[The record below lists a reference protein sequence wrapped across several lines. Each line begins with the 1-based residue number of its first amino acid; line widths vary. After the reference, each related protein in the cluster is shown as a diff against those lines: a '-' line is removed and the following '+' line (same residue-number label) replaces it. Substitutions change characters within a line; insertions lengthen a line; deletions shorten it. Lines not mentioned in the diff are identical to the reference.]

1 MKILQIC
8 SARTIGGGEKHL
20 VDLANGLH
28 GRGHEV
34 YAAIRPD
41 SGLRAELQPLP
52 EQNILPLQAQGLLN
66 ILNAFKLAQFIRER
80 EVDVLHGHIA
90 HDYLLVA
97 LAAKLAG
104 RGKLVIS
111 RHVLFQL
118 NELHTRMLKRVDRVI
133 AVSQAV
139 ADSLHG
145 FDPTRIT
152 VIHNGIDLSRFNRG
166 SAASEWLQSFIESD
180 LRRSFLVG
188 MVGHLAPIKGQEE
201 FIRAAAIV
209 GCQRSDVVF
218 VVAGEDKSR
227 TGENRQRLERL
238 IKDLGLEGRV
248 HLLGWVDD
256 VPRLLSALDLLI
268 SPSRSEP
275 FGLSI
280 VEGMACGVP
289 VIATRSEGALEILED
304 GVTGKLLAS
313 GHPDELAAAIVSLL
327 EDEEKR
333 RRFVAQALEV
343 VSEKFALESMVS
355 ATEQLYENLFGDG
368 LEPGADLSADYT
380 D

>member
-28 GRGHEV
+28 GRGHDV

-41 SGLRAELQPLP
+41 SGLRAELQSLP
-52 EQNILPLQAQGLLN
+52 EQNILPLPAQGPLN
-66 ILNAFKLAQFIRER
+66 ILNALRLAQFLRER
-80 EVDVLHGHIA
+80 KVDVIHGHIA
-90 HDYLLVA
+90 HDYLLAA

-104 RGKLVIS
+104 RGKLIIT

-118 NELHTRMLKRVDRVI
+118 NRTHTRMLKRVDRVI
-133 AVSQAV
+133 AVSRAV

-145 FDPTRIT
+145 FDPARIA
-152 VIHNGIDLSRFNRG
+152 VIHNGIDLSRFTRDRG
-166 SAASEWLQSFIESD
+166 ASDWLQTLTKSDIRNSFV
-180 LRRSFLVG
+180 VG

-209 GCQRSDVVF
+209 GSQSSDVVF
-218 VVAGEDKSR
+218 VIAGEDKSR
-227 TGENRQRLERL
+227 TGENRQHLERL

-248 HLLGWVDD
+248 HLLGWVSD
-256 VPRLLSALDLLI
+256 VPGLLPGLDLLI

-313 GHPDELAAAIVSLL
+313 GDPDELAAAIVSLL

-333 RRFVAQALEV
+333 RRFVAQALKV
-343 VSEKFALESMVS
+343 VREKFAIESMVS
-355 ATEQLYENLFGDG
+355 ATEQLYESVVSDG
-368 LEPGADLSADYT
+368 HTEP
-380 D
+380 

>member
-28 GRGHEV
+28 TRGHEV
-34 YAAIRPD
+34 YAAIRPGSD
-41 SGLRAELQPLP
+41 LHAELRALP
-52 EQNILPLQAQGLLN
+52 EGNIVALHAQGLLN
-66 ILNAFKLAQFIRER
+66 ILNAFKLAHFIRER
-80 EVDVLHGHIA
+80 KVDVIHAHIA
-90 HDYLLVA
+90 HDYLLA
-97 LAAKLAG
+97 ARAAKLAG
-104 RGKLVIS
+104 RGKLVIT

-118 NELHTRMLKRVDRVI
+118 NKLHTTLLKRVDRFI

-139 ADSLHG
+139 ADSLHV
-145 FDPTRIT
+145 FEAARIV
-152 VIHNGIDLSRFNRG
+152 VIHNGVDLNRFTRQ
-166 SAASEWLQSFIESD
+166 SAARDWLQSFS
-180 LRRSFLVG
+180 RSEIRNSFIVG

-209 GCQRSDVVF
+209 ASRRSDVTF
-218 VVAGEDKSR
+218 IIAGEDKSR
-227 TGENRQRLERL
+227 QGENRRQIERL
-238 IKDLGLEGRV
+238 IDELGLDGRI

-256 VPRLLSALDLLI
+256 VPHLLSALDLLV

-304 GVTGKLLAS
+304 GVTGHLLTS
-313 GHPDELAAAIVSLL
+313 STPEELADAIVSLL
-327 EDEEKR
+327 DDEEKR
-333 RRFVAQALEV
+333 RNFSAQALQV
-343 VSEKFALESMVS
+343 VRDRFALESMVS
-355 ATEQLYENLFGDG
+355 ATEQLYESLLNLKD
-368 LEPGADLSADYT
+368 ESM
-380 D
+380 

>member
-34 YAAIRPD
+34 YVAIHPD
-41 SGLRAELQPLP
+41 SGLRPGLQALP
-52 EQNILPLQAQGLLN
+52 ERNLLPLRAQGPLN
-66 ILNAFKLAQFIRER
+66 ILNAINLARFIREHK
-80 EVDVLHGHIA
+80 VDVIHGHIA
-90 HDYLLVA
+90 HDYLLAA
-97 LAAKLAG
+97 LATKLAG
-104 RGKLVIS
+104 RGKLVIT

-118 NELHTRMLKRVDRVI
+118 NKSHARMLKGVARVI

-139 ADSLHG
+139 ADSLHV
-145 FDPTRIT
+145 FDPARIA
-152 VIHNGIDLSRFNRG
+152 VIHNGIDLSRFTRD
-166 SAASEWLQSFIESD
+166 SAARDWLQSFIKSEI
-180 LRRSFLVG
+180 RTSFIVG

-209 GCQRSDVVF
+209 GSQRSDVAF
-218 VVAGEDKSR
+218 VIAGEDKSR

-238 IKDLGLEGRV
+238 IKNLGLEGRV
-248 HLLGWVDD
+248 HLLGWMDD

-280 VEGMACGVP
+280 VEGMACG
-289 VIATRSEGALEILED
+289 
-304 GVTGKLLAS
+304 
-313 GHPDELAAAIVSLL
+313 
-327 EDEEKR
+327 
-333 RRFVAQALEV
+333 
-343 VSEKFALESMVS
+343 
-355 ATEQLYENLFGDG
+355 
-368 LEPGADLSADYT
+368 
-380 D
+380 

>member
-20 VDLANGLH
+20 VDLVNGLH
-28 GRGHEV
+28 ARGHEV

-41 SGLRAELQPLP
+41 SGLRAELQALP
-52 EQNILPLQAQGLLN
+52 ERNILPLHSQGPLN
-66 ILNAFKLAQFIRER
+66 ILNAFNLAQFIRER
-80 EVDVLHGHIA
+80 KIDVIHGHIA
-90 HDYLLVA
+90 HDYLLA
-97 LAAKLAG
+97 AFAAKLAG
-104 RGKLVIS
+104 RGKLVIT

-118 NELHTRMLKRVDRVI
+118 NKLHARMLKRVDRVI

-139 ADSLHG
+139 ADSLHA
-145 FDPTRIT
+145 FDPARIA
-152 VIHNGIDLSRFNRG
+152 VIHNGIDLSRFTRQ
-166 SAASEWLQSFIESD
+166 SVARDWLQSFVRSD
-180 LRRSFLVG
+180 IRNSFVG

-209 GCQRSDVVF
+209 GSQRSDVAF
-218 VVAGEDKSR
+218 VIAGEDKSR
-227 TGENRQRLERL
+227 TGENRRHLEQL
-238 IKDLGLEGRV
+238 IEDLGLDGRV

-256 VPRLLSALDLLI
+256 VPRLLSALDLLV

-304 GVTGKLLAS
+304 GVTGKLLPS
-313 GHPDELAAAIVSLL
+313 GNPRELADAIVSLL
-327 EDEEKR
+327 DDEEKR

-343 VSEKFALESMVS
+343 VRAKFALESMVS
-355 ATEQLYENLFGDG
+355 ATEQLYESLFSSKDAP
-368 LEPGADLSADYT
+368 LAQK
-380 D
+380 

>member
-41 SGLRAELQPLP
+41 SGLRSELQPLP
-52 EQNILPLQAQGLLN
+52 EQNILTLPAQGPLN

-80 EVDVLHGHIA
+80 KVDVIHGHIA
-90 HDYLLVA
+90 HDYLLAA

-104 RGKLVIS
+104 RGKLVIT

-133 AVSQAV
+133 AVSQGV
-139 ADSLHG
+139 ANSLHG
-145 FDPTRIT
+145 FDPVRIT
-152 VIHNGIDLSRFNRG
+152 VIHNGIDLSRFTRD
-166 SAASEWLQSFIESD
+166 SAASDWLQSFIESD
-180 LRRSFLVG
+180 IRNSFFVG

-209 GCQRSDVVF
+209 GSQRSDVVF
-218 VVAGEDKSR
+218 VIAGEDKSR
-227 TGENRQRLERL
+227 TGENRQHLERL

-333 RRFVAQALEV
+333 WRFVAQALEV

-355 ATEQLYENLFGDG
+355 ATEQLYDSLFGDG
-368 LEPGADLSADYT
+368 SEPGGVAT
-380 D
+380 GE

>member
-28 GRGHEV
+28 ARGHEV

-41 SGLRAELQPLP
+41 SELRAELQALP
-52 EQNILPLQAQGLLN
+52 ERNILPLRSQGPLN
-66 ILNAFKLAQFIRER
+66 ILNALNLAQFIREGK
-80 EVDVLHGHIA
+80 VDVIHAHVA
-90 HDYLLVA
+90 HDYLLAA
-97 LAAKLAG
+97 LAAKLAA
-104 RGKLVIS
+104 RGKLVIT
-111 RHVLFQL
+111 RHVLFEL
-118 NELHTRMLKRVDRVI
+118 NKLHTRMLKRVDRVI

-139 ADSLHG
+139 ADSLHV
-145 FDPTRIT
+145 FDPARIA
-152 VIHNGIDLSRFNRG
+152 VIHNGIDLNRFTRAI
-166 SAASEWLQSFIESD
+166 AARDWLLRFIKSD
-180 LRRSFLVG
+180 IRSLFIVG

-209 GCQRSDVVF
+209 GSQRSDVAF
-218 VVAGEDKSR
+218 VIAGEDKSR
-227 TGENRQRLERL
+227 TAENRRHLERL
-238 IKDLGLEGRV
+238 IKDLGLDGRV

-289 VIATRSEGALEILED
+289 VIATKSEGAREILED
-304 GVTGKLLAS
+304 GVTGKLLSS
-313 GHPDELAAAIVSLL
+313 GNPEELAAAIVSLL
-327 EDEEKR
+327 DDEEKR
-333 RRFVAQALEV
+333 RRFVAQALGV
-343 VSEKFALESMVS
+343 VRDRFTLETMVS
-355 ATEQLYENLFGDG
+355 ATEQLYQSLFNSKDA
-368 LEPGADLSADYT
+368 PFAQK
-380 D
+380 

>member
-20 VDLANGLH
+20 IDLANGLH
-28 GRGHEV
+28 ARGHEV

-41 SGLRAELQPLP
+41 SGLRAELRALP
-52 EQNILPLQAQGLLN
+52 EKNILQLRIQGPLN
-66 ILNAFKLAQFIRER
+66 ILNAFTLAQFIRER
-80 EVDVLHGHIA
+80 KVDVIHGHIA
-90 HDYLLVA
+90 HDYLLAA

-104 RGKLVIS
+104 RGKLVIT
-111 RHVLFQL
+111 RHVLFEL
-118 NELHTRMLKRVDRVI
+118 NKLHTRMLQRVDRFI

-139 ADSLHG
+139 AGSLHA
-145 FDPTRIT
+145 FDPARIA
-152 VIHNGIDLSRFNRG
+152 VIHNGIDLSRFTRQ
-166 SAASEWLQSFIESD
+166 SAARDWIQSVIKSDIRNSFI
-180 LRRSFLVG
+180 VG

-209 GCQRSDVVF
+209 GSQRSDVAF
-218 VVAGEDKSR
+218 IIAGEDKSR
-227 TGENRQRLERL
+227 TGENRRHLERL
-238 IKDLGLEGRV
+238 IEDLGLDGRV

-313 GHPDELAAAIVSLL
+313 GKPYELAEAIVSLL
-327 EDEEKR
+327 DDEEKR
-333 RRFVAQALEV
+333 RRLVAQALEAV
-343 VSEKFALESMVS
+343 RRRFAVESMVS
-355 ATEQLYENLFGDG
+355 ATEQLYESLF
-368 LEPGADLSADYT
+368 LESV
-380 D
+380 